1 MGPLPVFLPIVE
13 ELGGGGRRNVEGS
26 GGGPPPAAA
35 ESRGTRKG
43 WWGGGVVLPPQLGL
57 FPCRNNGLPMFSRG
71 GVGGAYVGL
80 WGIHRPSA
88 DVQLP
93 PAQDDEIEDE

>member
-1 MGPLPVFLPIVE
+1 MGPSPVFLPIV
-13 ELGGGGRRNVEGS
+13 ELGGGGRRNVEES
-26 GGGPPPAAA
+26 GAA
-35 ESRGTRKG
+35 ESRGNRKG

-57 FPCRNNGLPMFSRG
+57 CPWRNNGLPMFSRG

-93 PAQDDEIEDE
+93 PAQDDEIDDE

>member
-1 MGPLPVFLPIVE
+1 MGPSPVFLPIV
-13 ELGGGGRRNVEGS
+13 ELGGGGRRNVEES
-26 GGGPPPAAA
+26 GAA
-35 ESRGTRKG
+35 ESRGNRKG

-57 FPCRNNGLPMFSRG
+57 FPWRNNGLPMFSRG

-93 PAQDDEIEDE
+93 PAQDDEIDDE